1 MNTNYYQSNSSTR
14 NKILKRFSMFDGVG
28 LDLTGARSF
37 DDALNMAG
45 LDYTA
50 EKSPLFLAN
59 GTEVKDHFAVIKSDD
74 PAQVLGV
81 VGNQYQA
88 VGNRDAFAIAEEIVN
103 EGYAAYEVGGPSF
116 KAKNTPDF
124 AKSFMVLRGEDFEIA
139 NDTFNSFVIFNNSF
153 DGSSGVQYRVICQ
166 RVVCMNGMVR
176 YLGGVQNQ
184 IRINIQH
191 TRTANYR
198 INEAQKIIMKRQNE
212 IEQIKAEAKAFIKQ
226 GFTRAEFEKEIIPLI
241 LQEKKLVEKD
251 KERERGHERI
261 DAMVSELL
269 QAYNADDVQNHVNNA
284 YRAILAIS
292 DYVPHSAPLRDVGN
306 GQVYMNRAI
315 KGMALTTAVAQY
327 IAKTRGI
334 TVKTK

>member
-1 MNTNYYQSNSSTR
+1 MKTNYYQTERSTR
-14 NKILKRFSMFDGVG
+14 DKILKRFSMFDGVG
-28 LDLTGARSF
+28 LDLTGARTF
-37 DDALNMAG
+37 DDALSMSG

-50 EKSPLFLAN
+50 NKAPLFLAD
-59 GTEVKDHFAVIKSDD
+59 GREVKDHFAVIKSDD
-74 PAQVLGV
+74 PSHVLGV

-88 VGNRDAFAIAEEIVN
+88 VSNREAFAIAEEIVD

-139 NDTFNSFVIFNNSF
+139 DDTFNSFVVFNNSF
-153 DGSSGVQYRVICQ
+153 DGSTGVQYNVICQ

-176 YLGGVQNQ
+176 YLGGAKNQ
-184 IRINIQH
+184 IRIKIQH
-191 TRTANYR
+191 TANAKYR
-198 INEAQKIIMKRQNE
+198 IAEAQKIVMQRQDE
-212 IEQIKAEAKAFIKQ
+212 IKQIKAEASAFIRQ
-226 GFTRAEFEKEIIPLI
+226 EMTRAEFEKEIIPLI
-241 LQEKKLVEKD
+241 LREKKLVEND

-261 DAMVSELL
+261 DTVVSELL
-269 QAYNADDVQNHVNNA
+269 QAYNADDVQNHANNA

-292 DYVPHSAPLRDVGN
+292 DYESHSALLRDVGN

-334 TVKTK
+334 SVNVK